1 MRLRGL
7 GVGPLGLLYE
17 KPEALEL
24 APCLGVAWVHPWE
37 ALLTAEEV
45 ARLRA
50 RYRVLAWTVNERA
63 RAQALAAWGVEAL
76 VTDRAEALV

>member
-1 MRLRGL
+1 MSSFDPLALVRLRRL

-37 ALLTAEEV
+37 GLLTAEEV

-50 RYRVLAWTVNERA
+50 RYRSWPGR
-63 RAQALAAWGVEAL
+63 
-76 VTDRAEALV
+76 